1 MLVKIVVLLATYM
14 YVRVLNDQVDYST
27 LMRTCMRKRTVLTPS
42 LPLELGRLRGQVH
55 YQFPC

>member
-27 LMRTCMRKRTVLTPS
+27 LMRTCMRNERCSPPH
-42 LPLELGRLRGQVH
+42 PLELGRLRGQVH